1 MIYHLQSSNENIDG
15 AECNRAKARFNELL
29 EQEEIFW
36 KRRVKCH
43 WLEGGDSNTRF
54 FHAML
59 SSGKRLN
66 KIVQLRDNSGVWVT
80 TQAATIFPH
89 YLHQTRIGRS
99 LTFRLFHQRLLEM
112 IM

>member
-1 MIYHLQSSNENIDG
+1 MQSSSENIDG
-15 AECNRAKARFNELL
+15 AEYNRAKGRFNELL

-89 YLHQTRIGRS
+89 YLHQA
-99 LTFRLFHQRLLEM
+99 LFHMHLDNSPGPDGLNPAVAYGY
-112 IM
+112 